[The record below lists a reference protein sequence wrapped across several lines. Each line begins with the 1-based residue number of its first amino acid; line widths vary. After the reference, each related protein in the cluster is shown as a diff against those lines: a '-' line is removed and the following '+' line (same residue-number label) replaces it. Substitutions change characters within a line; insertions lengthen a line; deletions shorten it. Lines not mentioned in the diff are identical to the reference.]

1 MTEHPIIAFIHPQ
14 LLKSNPLSQIVT
26 SNPSLQPDTHF
37 AVDMFP
43 YKRTSFFRSPASNPK
58 LRKSPEIRRF
68 LELDFISLTSVLLS
82 QLDFDCTTPTVAYFA
97 AVKSSGFSFASIQT
111 ECLFNQFQ
119 CLQYGSAF
127 IPDNHMKP

>member
-68 LELDFISLTSVLLS
+68 LELDFIFLTSVLLS
-82 QLDFDCTTPTVAYFA
+82 QRYYRFPTKVSLSP
-97 AVKSSGFSFASIQT
+97 VRHDKS
-111 ECLFNQFQ
+111 EN
-119 CLQYGSAF
+119 
-127 IPDNHMKP
+127 